1 MYETYSE
8 EKEEEGVRSV
18 IFAVDLMNFK
28 LLNDQHGH
36 RMGDRALRRYAH
48 ALKKIA
54 NEAVRLTGYVWNVY
68 RVGGDEFVVFG
79 RTKSREVFQKV
90 AQMCAAIKL
99 PWARL
104 VPQCSSEA
112 SSFGRVGGVFGKNVR
127 YVDADM
133 LERYLKGTNT
143 ASRNTIVDS
152 EKIET
157 LILYYLDKNDR
168 DEVINEQE
176 SAILEAMKKRE
187 FRLCAKIQRYIDF
200 LREGFSKLKDEKC
213 SIIDTKEVEYDRS
226 LTKVETLIYYPD
238 PVERLSKR
246 PSVTE
251 LFPKPSVS
259 DVKPDSA
266 NEGDTRK
273 VNPSSSNVK
282 TSAAS
287 LEDNVICDDKESIVQ
302 PVPRSFSVNLSEKM
316 NK

>member
-8 EKEEEGVRSV
+8 EKEEEDVRSV

-48 ALKKIA
+48 ALRKLAK
-54 NEAVRLTGYVWNVY
+54 EAARLTGYVWNVY
-68 RVGGDEFVVFG
+68 RVGGDEFVVLG

-133 LERYLKGTNT
+133 LERYLKDTIA

-152 EKIET
+152 ENIET
-157 LILYYLDKNDR
+157 LMLYYLDENDR
-168 DEVINEQE
+168 NEVIHEHE
-176 SAILEAMKKRE
+176 IAIQKAMEKRE
-187 FRLCAKIQRYIDF
+187 FRLCIKIQRYINF
-200 LREGFSKLKDEKC
+200 LREGFSKLKDEKF
-213 SIIDTKEVEYDRS
+213 SIIDSGEVDYDRS
-226 LTKVETLIYYPD
+226 LTNVETLIYYPD
-238 PVERLSKR
+238 PIERLSKR
-246 PSVTE
+246 PSVNE

-259 DVKPDSA
+259 DLKPDSP
-266 NEGDTRK
+266 NGGVTGK
-273 VNPSSSNVK
+273 VETTPSRVRISGTFTKENLI
-282 TSAAS
+282 T
-287 LEDNVICDDKESIVQ
+287 DD
-302 PVPRSFSVNLSEKM
+302 
-316 NK
+316 